1 MNIKILLFLIPT
13 LFSCQSEKQIS
24 NYPKSIGDSE
34 FDPKIDNPNFKLC
47 FDKYIPQ
54 YFWETNELQKFKGE
68 KIELDKTFFENYK
81 NLNLLGETGLIRIRF
96 IVNCKGETDRF
107 RILEIDENYNPKKF
121 NEKITNQLMQISKT
135 LKGWNPKV
143 IQNHN
148 VDYYQYLIFK
158 IQDGNLIEI
167 MP

>member
-1 MNIKILLFLIPT
+1 MKIKILLFLIPT

-24 NYPKSIGDSE
+24 NYPKNIGDTE
-34 FDPKIDNPNFKLC
+34 FDSKIDNPNFKLC
-47 FDKYIPQ
+47 FDKYVPQ

-68 KIELDKTFFENYK
+68 KIVLDKTFFDNYQ
-81 NLNLLGETGLIRIRF
+81 NLNLLDETGLIRIRF

-107 RILEIDENYNPKKF
+107 RILEMDDNYKPKKF
-121 NEKITNQLMQISKT
+121 NKEITNQLLQISKN

-148 VDYYQYLIFK
+148 VDYYQLSCPK
-158 IQDGNLIEI
+158 IALHKKV
-167 MP
+167 